1 MIRMKKRI
9 YIAPV
14 AQEIEVGEC
23 DVICSSIPFADEET
37 NTGGRVQRNERNNWG
52 NLWKQQDI
60 CG

>member
-52 NLWKQQDI
+52 NLWK
-60 CG
+60 